1 MNNKSSNGEAGVIYK
16 RSIWRLEGNSSSET
30 MEARK
35 QWHDI
40 YEVLKEIT
48 CQSRN
53 LSPAKLYF
61 KIERGGKTV
70 QD

>member
-1 MNNKSSNGEAGVIYK
+1 MEGQ
-16 RSIWRLEGNSSSET
+16 RSYTRGSILKLEGNSSSET

-40 YEVLKEIT
+40 YEVVKENT
-48 CQSRN
+48 CQSRM
-53 LSPAKLYF
+53 LSLEKLYF